1 MTFGVPSDFT
11 LLKSRLTSVQRSRS
25 KRQTGKETSQTY
37 GALQRSP
44 SPVCQAGR
52 KVGGVNGEGSFWPN
66 LIFFLI
72 ASSSSSAE
80 GWRVW
85 HPSRTL
91 PGDHKAGKV
100 FALAGERES
109 HKQVGSRWW
118 VERNNAR
125 STRGKGCYSRVTKG
139 SYSTPS
145 RMLVL
150 FLTILLSGSQRK
162 EFLQRRAATTWNYLV
177 DKL

>member
-1 MTFGVPSDFT
+1 MTFRVPSDFT

-66 LIFFLI
+66 LIFFLLLHLHLQLKD
-72 ASSSSSAE
+72 E
-80 GWRVW
+80 GFGIQVE
-85 HPSRTL
+85 PSPVIIRQEGVR
-91 PGDHKAGKV
+91 PCGG
-100 FALAGERES
+100 ES
-109 HKQVGSRWW
+109 HKQVGSRWR

-125 STRGKGCYSRVTKG
+125 STRGKGCYSRVTQHHPECW
-139 SYSTPS
+139 SYSKQS
-145 RMLVL
+145 FFLV
-150 FLTILLSGSQRK
+150 RNA
-162 EFLQRRAATTWNYLV
+162 EFLQRRAATT
-177 DKL
+177 